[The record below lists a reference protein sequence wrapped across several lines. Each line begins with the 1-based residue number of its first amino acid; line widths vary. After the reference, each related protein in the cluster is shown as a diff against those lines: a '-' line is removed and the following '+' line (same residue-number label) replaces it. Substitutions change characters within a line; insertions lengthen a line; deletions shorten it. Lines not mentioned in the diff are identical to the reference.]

1 MAAVDDIKS
10 SLDLSQ
16 IAQFLG
22 TDEQTANEAI
32 DQALAQLVG
41 AMDSNAADANA
52 AVGLSRAALNDH
64 LDGSAYGDSIDI
76 NNVDSTDGEKIV
88 NHVFSPTQ
96 IQSLGSG
103 MGGNLLRR
111 LLPLLAPIV
120 MGYVASKLQE
130 KMSGGGRAQAPAPT
144 PQQQG
149 GGLGDI
155 LGDLLGGGGGRG
167 QQGGASGGGLGD
179 ILGDLL
185 GGGAAQPQQRAETSR
200 TGAPSSGGT
209 GGFNAP
215 QGSDGGLRMDPG
227 TSGSAPQQQGQSPL
241 GGGAGDLL
249 GGLLKEILIG
259 RR

>member
-16 IAQFLG
+16 IAQYLG
-22 TDEQTANEAI
+22 TDEQTANEAV

-41 AMDSNAADANA
+41 AMDDNATDAA
-52 AVGLSRAALNDH
+52 SAVGLSRAALNDH
-64 LDGSAYGDSIDI
+64 LEGSAFGDSIDI
-76 NNVDSTDGEKIV
+76 NAVDAADGEKIV
-88 NHVFSPTQ
+88 SHVFSPTQ

-111 LLPLLAPIV
+111 LLPLLAPLV
-120 MGYVASKLQE
+120 MGYLASKLQE
-130 KMSGGGRAQAPAPT
+130 KMGGGGRAQAPS
-144 PQQQG
+144 QG

-155 LGDLLGGGGGRG
+155 LGDLLGGG
-167 QQGGASGGGLGD
+167 A
-179 ILGDLL
+179 
-185 GGGAAQPQQRAETSR
+185 PQQPTQ
-200 TGAPSSGGT
+200 APSSGGT
-209 GGFNAP
+209 GGFQAP
-215 QGSDGGLRMDPG
+215 TSDGGLRIDPG
-227 TSGSAPQQQGQSPL
+227 TSAPRQSQPQSPM